1 MGDKIE
7 AEVKKPKPAE
17 GRGGREGQ
25 KRAAPQS
32 FASYLARKYVD
43 ELDGLRAISVLLVIS
58 VHMADQHLWHWLG
71 GGQGVTIFFV
81 LSGYLI
87 TMLALREE
95 RQNGAVSLRGF
106 YIRRTCRIFPLYY
119 VVLLLLCVL
128 IFCAGWG
135 QQLRENFVD
144 ALPSYLLYFQ
154 EIHFAGD
161 VTAGRQSPFSHSW
174 SLGIEEKFYL
184 VWPFL
189 AFVIWRNR
197 PASRVRAA
205 LLLILFFATMRS
217 AGRVSEALA
226 SLRVDI
232 ILFPYS
238 QILLGCLLALLLENE
253 TWYAR
258 LRVLGTGPWNYL
270 VLLVFLT
277 LQFGYAPIVP
287 SLPEIQI
294 PYTLAVGCL
303 VASVLTG
310 QGWLQ
315 AVLRC
320 RPMVFVGRLSYG
332 MYLIHGLGISSA
344 QRLLRPG
351 SGRVE
356 VSVLAFFLACAFTI
370 LAAYV
375 LAVVIERPWIRLGRR
390 WSQRVME
397 KKALGLKAGLEPA
410 H

>member
-1 MGDKIE
+1 M
-7 AEVKKPKPAE
+7 
-17 GRGGREGQ
+17 
-25 KRAAPQS
+25 
-32 FASYLARKYVD
+32 
-43 ELDGLRAISVLLVIS
+43 
-58 VHMADQHLWHWLG
+58 
-71 GGQGVTIFFV
+71 
-81 LSGYLI
+81 
-87 TMLALREE
+87 
-95 RQNGAVSLRGF
+95 
-106 YIRRTCRIFPLYY
+106 
-119 VVLLLLCVL
+119 CVL

-135 QQLRENFVD
+135 QRLRENFVD

-154 EIHFAGD
+154 EIHFARD
-161 VTAGRQSPFSHSW
+161 VTADRQSPFSHSW

-197 PASRVRAA
+197 SASRVRAT
-205 LLLILFFATMRS
+205 LLLILFFTIMRS

-238 QILLGCLLALLLENE
+238 QILLGCLLALLLEDE
-253 TWYAR
+253 KWYGR
-258 LRVLGTGPWNYL
+258 LRVLGRGPWNYL
-270 VLLVFLT
+270 VLLVFLS
-277 LQFGYAPIVP
+277 LQLAYPHVVV
-287 SLPEIQI
+287 SVPEIQI

-310 QGWLQ
+310 RGWLQ
-315 AVLRC
+315 AVLRS

-344 QRLLRPG
+344 QKLLRPG

-356 VSVLAFFLACAFTI
+356 VSVLAFFLACALTV

-390 WSQRVME
+390 WSLRVME
-397 KKALGLKAGLEPA
+397 KKAMGVKAGLEPA